1 MLNQVFDP
9 NNLFWRIISKGVD
22 IVGLSL
28 FWALLSLPIITVVP
42 ATVALYDA
50 VVRSFRKWDEEDGAF
65 TIMLRSFLSHI
76 KSGIVISIIFLVFGV
91 AFSFGYSVMKAN
103 WGSNLGAV
111 MFVAYDIALFLPG
124 GIVIYTIPV
133 LQKTNLNIKETFK
146 NACILSIKHLPST
159 IICVLLNLELIL
171 FTVERW
177 FPILFAPMMA
187 TFLSSLFLEKI
198 FLKYTT

>member
-9 NNLFWRIISKGVD
+9 NNLFWRIVSKGVD

-28 FWALLSLPIITVVP
+28 FWALLSLPVITVVP

-65 TIMLRSFLSHI
+65 TIMLKSFLSHI
-76 KSGIVISIIFLVFGV
+76 KSGILISIIFLIFGV
-91 AFSFGYSVMKAN
+91 MFLFGYSVMKAN
-103 WGSNLGAV
+103 WDSNLGAV

-133 LQKTNLNIKETFK
+133 LQKTNLSIIETLK
-146 NACILSIKHLPST
+146 NSCILSIKHLPST
-159 IICVLLNLELIL
+159 IICVLLNLEFIL
-171 FTVERW
+171 FTIERW
-177 FPILFAPMMA
+177 FPILFSPMMA
-187 TFLSSLFLEKI
+187 AFLSSLFLEKI